1 MTSATGPSPAE
12 PEPPPGGDP
21 AGGDATA
28 AGTPERRVPGVS
40 PALRRR
46 LRLLFRLLSAVSDG
60 LAARLA
66 MRLFLTPVARRIEP
80 ADEVF
85 LATARTQRLQTPA
98 GEVHAYEW
106 QPQGERAPGS
116 APPPT
121 VLVVHGWISHAARF
135 AELIEALRARG
146 LRVIACDAPAHGRSS
161 GSQVD
166 LLGFQAA
173 LQVVNAA
180 LGPAQ
185 GVLAHS
191 FGALTTAHWLAQPDA
206 PPFAT
211 AVLVGLPR
219 DVAWL
224 FGSFTHT
231 LALKPATEARLR
243 ALFRQRYGGDPGEF
257 SARELARHLHMPVLL
272 VHGGADELIPAA
284 HASEVGELLRDGEV
298 VVVEG
303 LRHSAPLRDP
313 ATIERMA
320 GFMAGRLH
328 GAKTGFVD

>member
-12 PEPPPGGDP
+12 PEPPP
-21 AGGDATA
+21 GGDATA

-46 LRLLFRLLSAVSDG
+46 LRLLFRMLSALSDG

-106 QPQGERAPGS
+106 LPPGERPPGS
-116 APPPT
+116 TPPPT

-173 LQVVNAA
+173 LEAVNAA

-191 FGALTTAHWLAQPDA
+191 FGALTTAHWLAQAGA

-231 LALKPATEARLR
+231 LALRPATEERLR
-243 ALFRQRYGGDPGEF
+243 ALFRERYGGDPEDF

-272 VHGGADELIPAA
+272 VHGGADELIPVA

-320 GFMAGRLH
+320 TFLAGRLL
-328 GAKTGFVD
+328 GTKMGFLE

>member
-1 MTSATGPSPAE
+1 
-12 PEPPPGGDP
+12 
-21 AGGDATA
+21 
-28 AGTPERRVPGVS
+28 VPGVS

-46 LRLLFRLLSAVSDG
+46 LRLLFRLLSAVSDN

-80 ADEVF
+80 ADAQF

-98 GEVHAYEW
+98 GAVQAYEW
-106 QPQGERAPGS
+106 QPLGERVAGS
-116 APPPT
+116 APPST

-135 AELIEALRARG
+135 AELIDALRSRG

-161 GSQVD
+161 GRQVD

-173 LQVVNAA
+173 LVTVNAA

-191 FGALTTAHWLAQPDA
+191 FGALTAAHWLAGPEA
-206 PPFAT
+206 PPVAT

-224 FGSFTHT
+224 FGSFTQT
-231 LALKPATEARLR
+231 LALRPSTEARLR
-243 ALFRQRYGGDPGEF
+243 ALFRERYGGNPEEF
-257 SARELARHLHMPVLL
+257 SARELAQHLHMPVLL

-284 HASEVGELLRDGEV
+284 HASEVGELLRDGEI

-313 ATIERMA
+313 ATIERIA
-320 GFMAGRLH
+320 VFLSARLQ
-328 GAKTGFVD
+328 GTTG

>member
-12 PEPPPGGDP
+12 PEPPPGGDAA
-21 AGGDATA
+21 AGGVA
-28 AGTPERRVPGVS
+28 ERRVPGVS

-46 LRLLFRLLSAVSDG
+46 LRLVFRLLSAVSDG

-66 MRLFLTPVARRIEP
+66 MRLFLTPVARRVEP
-80 ADEVF
+80 ADDTF

-98 GEVHAYEW
+98 GAVQAYEW
-106 QPQGERAPGS
+106 LPQGERLPGS
-116 APPPT
+116 PPPPT

-135 AELIEALRARG
+135 ADLIEALRARG

-161 GSQVD
+161 GRQVD

-185 GVLAHS
+185 GILAHS
-191 FGALTTAHWLAQPDA
+191 FGALTTAHWLAQADA

-231 LALKPATEARLR
+231 LALRPATEARLR
-243 ALFRQRYGGDPGEF
+243 ALFRQRYGGAPEDF
-257 SARELARHLHMPVLL
+257 SARELAQHLHMPVLL

-284 HASEVGELLRDGEV
+284 HAGEVAELLRDGEI

-313 ATIERMA
+313 ATVERIA
-320 GFMAGRLH
+320 TFLAARL
-328 GAKTGFVD
+328 AP